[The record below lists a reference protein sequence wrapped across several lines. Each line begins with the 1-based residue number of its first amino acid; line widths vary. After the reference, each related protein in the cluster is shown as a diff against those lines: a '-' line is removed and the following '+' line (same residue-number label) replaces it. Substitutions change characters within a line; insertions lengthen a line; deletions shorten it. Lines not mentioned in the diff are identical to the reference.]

1 MIARTEVLA
10 AAAVVV
16 PLVVACSGEVVIQP
30 SDASR
35 QLATQAEGAKTWE
48 PTEREPVTLR
58 VDVPSVARHGEPVP
72 IRVTLHNGTTRPV
85 AIGFGK
91 TQGFDVVVARAG
103 MPADSGVVWSPM
115 RMSEFSGDV
124 TITDPLRAGRD
135 TTFGETWPGTD
146 DAGHIVPRGRYQLRA
161 MVTAGL
167 LDIRQMWTPWV
178 PIQVQ

>member
-1 MIARTEVLA
+1 MNDRTVVL
-10 AAAVVV
+10 AAVVV
-16 PLVVACSGEVVIQP
+16 VAPLAVACSGEVVIQP
-30 SDASR
+30 SDATR
-35 QLATQAEGAKTWE
+35 LLAAQAGRAKTWE
-48 PTEREPVTLR
+48 ATEREPVTLR
-58 VDVPSVARHGEPVP
+58 VDMPSAARHGEPVP

-91 TQGFDVVVARAG
+91 TQGFDVVVTRAG
-103 MPADSGVVWSPM
+103 MPADSGAVWSPM

-178 PIQVQ
+178 RIEVQ